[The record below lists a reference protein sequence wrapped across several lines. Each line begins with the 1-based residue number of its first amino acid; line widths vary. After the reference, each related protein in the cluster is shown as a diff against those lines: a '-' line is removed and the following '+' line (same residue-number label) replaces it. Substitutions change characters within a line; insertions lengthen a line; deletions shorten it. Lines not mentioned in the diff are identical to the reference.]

1 MPYEPIMDQDNEFVK
16 DKGVTNS
23 NVSNKLFAHM
33 IITGESMNRRLSLAN
48 LLERGLKA
56 APMGAMDISKKE
68 YKKLLIYIH
77 ENF

>member
-1 MPYEPIMDQDNEFVK
+1 
-16 DKGVTNS
+16 
-23 NVSNKLFAHM
+23 
-33 IITGESMNRRLSLAN
+33 MNRRLSLAN